1 MKMRERLIF
10 FGSHEAKNAALE
22 PMIEGP
28 HSNRVFKGYAEKRTA
43 AEKRDYVRHAGGHR
57 RGL

>member
-1 MKMRERLIF
+1 MKMGERLIF
-10 FGSHEAKNAALE
+10 FRSHKAKIAALE
-22 PMIEGP
+22 P
-28 HSNRVFKGYAEKRTA
+28 SSKARTRNRVFKEYAEKRTA